1 MEVSKVATP
10 TPAQFRAVHGDMGRW
25 QSVDFEVYEHL
36 VENQYVVR
44 PRPRPGPGD
53 RLPRRAPDP
62 ATEPGSPDRGA
73 S

>member
-1 MEVSKVATP
+1 MASP

-25 QSVDFEVYEHL
+25 QAVDFEVYEHL
-36 VENQYVVR
+36 VENEYVVA
-44 PRPRPGPGD
+44 PRPAPGAGAGD

-62 ATEPGSPDRGA
+62 ATGPGSPDRGA